1 MFYLLLAITFI
12 SLIIYSI
19 VSFYP
24 SNRAAYDRME
34 QNIELFKAEKKNL
47 ELNPNLSQESIDLLV
62 NEREQILLQDVPKE
76 KELLVLIQKKAVL
89 KPIFISVVT
98 FLAISVIY
106 FQPLSLGSL
115 DDLQTHQAIYG
126 FIAADLKTRDTERE
140 SVIQELN
147 SFVNKTETTASEIY
161 SLSNEFRDIN
171 EFLISSLL
179 LKSLIS
185 KFSDEIPAAIF
196 AEYAQILFF
205 KEKNIFSEEVDTAL
219 QIALKK
225 SPVNAIA
232 LTLKGI
238 KYFQAGET
246 DLALNSWEKAKENT
260 KYESE
265 KASIQEAI
273 NTIKSMKNQ

>member
-1 MFYLLLAITFI
+1 MFYLLVAITSI

-19 VSFYP
+19 VSFYS
-24 SNRAAYDRME
+24 SNRSTYDRRE

-47 ELNPNLSQESIDLLV
+47 ELSTGLSQESINLLV

-76 KELLVLIQKKAVL
+76 TELVVLTQKKAVL
-89 KPIFISVVT
+89 KPLFFSLIT

-106 FQPLSLGSL
+106 FKPLSLGSL
-115 DDLQTHQAIYG
+115 DGLQTHQAIYG

-179 LKSLIS
+179 LKLSLIH
-185 KFSDEIPAAIF
+185 I
-196 AEYAQILFF
+196 
-205 KEKNIFSEEVDTAL
+205 
-219 QIALKK
+219 
-225 SPVNAIA
+225 
-232 LTLKGI
+232 
-238 KYFQAGET
+238 
-246 DLALNSWEKAKENT
+246 
-260 KYESE
+260 
-265 KASIQEAI
+265 
-273 NTIKSMKNQ
+273 

>member
-24 SNRAAYDRME
+24 SNRSAYDRRE

-47 ELNPNLSQESIDLLV
+47 ELNSNLSQASINLLV

-76 KELLVLIQKKAVL
+76 KELVVLTQKKAVL
-89 KPIFISVVT
+89 KPMFISVVT

-140 SVIQELN
+140 SVIRELN

-185 KFSDEIPAAIF
+185 KFSDEMPTAIF

-205 KEKNIFSEEVDTAL
+205 KEKNIFSEDVDTAL

-260 KYESE
+260 KDESE

-273 NTIKSMKNQ
+273 NTIKSIKNQ

>member
-24 SNRAAYDRME
+24 SNRSAYDRRE

-47 ELNPNLSQESIDLLV
+47 ELNPNLSQESINLLV

-76 KELLVLIQKKAVL
+76 KELLVFTQKKAVL
-89 KPIFISVVT
+89 KPMFISVVT

-246 DLALNSWEKAKENT
+246 DLALSSWEKAKENT
-260 KYESE
+260 KEESE

>member
-1 MFYLLLAITFI
+1 MFYLLLAITFM

-24 SNRAAYDRME
+24 LNRPAYDRRE
-34 QNIELFKAEKKNL
+34 QNVELFKAEKKNL
-47 ELNPNLSQESIDLLV
+47 ELSTSLSQESINLLV

-76 KELLVLIQKKAVL
+76 KELVVLTQKRTFL
-89 KPIFISVVT
+89 KPLFISIIT

-115 DDLQTHQAIYG
+115 GDLETHQSIYG
-126 FIAADLKTRDTERE
+126 FISADLETRDTERE

-147 SFVNKTETTASEIY
+147 SFLDKAETTASEIY
-161 SLSNEFRDIN
+161 FLSNRFRDIN

-179 LKSLIS
+179 LKRLIS
-185 KFSDEIPAAIF
+185 KFSDEIPTGIY

-205 KEKNIFSEEVDTAL
+205 KEKNIFSEEVDNAL

-225 SPVNAIA
+225 SPVNPIA
-232 LTLKGI
+232 LTLKGV

-246 DLALNSWEKAKENT
+246 DLALSSWEKAKKNT
-260 KYESE
+260 MNESE

-273 NTIKSMKNQ
+273 DTIKSIKNQ

>member
-1 MFYLLLAITFI
+1 MFYLLLTITFI

-24 SNRAAYDRME
+24 SNRSAYDRRE
-34 QNIELFKAEKKNL
+34 QNIELFRAEKKNL
-47 ELNPNLSQESIDLLV
+47 EHNPNLSQESINLLV

-76 KELLVLIQKKAVL
+76 KELVVLTQKKAVL
-89 KPIFISVVT
+89 KPMFISVVT

-126 FIAADLKTRDTERE
+126 FIAADLKTREIERE

-161 SLSNEFRDIN
+161 FLSNKFRDIN

-185 KFSDEIPAAIF
+185 EFSDEIPAAIF

-246 DLALNSWEKAKENT
+246 DLAINSW
-260 KYESE
+260 
-265 KASIQEAI
+265 
-273 NTIKSMKNQ
+273 

>member
-12 SLIIYSI
+12 SLIIYLI
-19 VSFYP
+19 TSFYP
-24 SNRAAYDRME
+24 SNRAAYDRRE

-47 ELNPNLSQESIDLLV
+47 ELNPNLSQESINLLV

-76 KELLVLIQKKAVL
+76 KELVVLTQKKAVL
-89 KPIFISVVT
+89 KPMFISVVT

-171 EFLISSLL
+171 VFLISSLL

-185 KFSDEIPAAIF
+185 EFSDEIPAAIF

-260 KYESE
+260 KHESE

>member
-1 MFYLLLAITFI
+1 MFYLILVITSI
-12 SLIIYSI
+12 SLLIYSL

-24 SNRAAYDRME
+24 SNRSAYDRRE
-34 QNIELFKAEKKNL
+34 QNVELFKAEKKNL
-47 ELNPNLSQESIDLLV
+47 ELNTNLSQESINILV

-76 KELLVLIQKKAVL
+76 KELVVLTQRKAVL
-89 KPIFISVVT
+89 KPLFISVVT
-98 FLAISVIY
+98 FLAISLIY

-115 DDLQTHQAIYG
+115 VDLQAHQSIYD
-126 FIAADLKTRDTERE
+126 FISSDSKTRDTERE

-147 SFVNKTETTASEIY
+147 SLLNKTETTASEIY
-161 SLSNEFRDIN
+161 FLSNKFRDVN

-179 LKSLIS
+179 LRSLIG
-185 KFSDEIPAAIF
+185 KFPDEIPKGIF

-219 QIALKK
+219 QIALEK
-225 SPVNAIA
+225 SPIDPIA
-232 LTLKGI
+232 LTLKGV

-246 DLALNSWEKAKENT
+246 DLALSSWEKAKENT
-260 KYESE
+260 KDESE
-265 KASIQEAI
+265 KTSLQEAI

>member
-24 SNRAAYDRME
+24 SNRSAYDRRE

-47 ELNPNLSQESIDLLV
+47 ELNPNLSQESINLLV

-76 KELLVLIQKKAVL
+76 KELVVLTQKKAVL
-89 KPIFISVVT
+89 NPMFISVVT
-98 FLAISVIY
+98 FLAITVIY

-185 KFSDEIPAAIF
+185 KFSDEMPTAIF

-205 KEKNIFSEEVDTAL
+205 KEKNIFSEEVDSAL
-219 QIALKK
+219 QIALEK

-232 LTLKGI
+232 LTLKGV

-246 DLALNSWEKAKENT
+246 DLALSSWEKAKKNT
-260 KYESE
+260 KDESE

>member
-24 SNRAAYDRME
+24 SNRSAYDRRE

-47 ELNPNLSQESIDLLV
+47 ELNPNLSQESINLLV

-76 KELLVLIQKKAVL
+76 KELVVLTQKKAVL
-89 KPIFISVVT
+89 KPMFISVVT

-126 FIAADLKTRDTERE
+126 FIAADLKTREIERE

-260 KYESE
+260 KHESE

>member
-1 MFYLLLAITFI
+1 MFYLLLTITLI
-12 SLIIYSI
+12 SLIIFTI

-24 SNRAAYDRME
+24 TNRSAYDRRE

-47 ELNPNLSQESIDLLV
+47 ELNPNLSQESINLLV

-76 KELLVLIQKKAVL
+76 KELVVLTQKKAVF
-89 KPIFISVVT
+89 KPVFISVVT

-115 DDLQTHQAIYG
+115 DDLQTRQAIYD

-238 KYFQAGET
+238 KYFQEGET

>member
-24 SNRAAYDRME
+24 SNRSAYDRRE

-47 ELNPNLSQESIDLLV
+47 ELNPNLSQESINLLV

-76 KELLVLIQKKAVL
+76 KELVVLTQKKAVL
-89 KPIFISVVT
+89 KSMFISVVT

-126 FIAADLKTRDTERE
+126 FIAADLKTREIERE

-260 KYESE
+260 KHESE

>member
-1 MFYLLLAITFI
+1 MFYLLLVITFI

-24 SNRAAYDRME
+24 LNRSAYDRRE
-34 QNIELFKAEKKNL
+34 HNVELFKTEKKNL
-47 ELNPNLSQESIDLLV
+47 ELSTGLSQESINLLV
-62 NEREQILLQDVPKE
+62 NEREQILLQEVPKE
-76 KELLVLIQKKAVL
+76 KKLVVLTQKKAVL
-89 KPIFISVVT
+89 EPLFFSVIT

-126 FIAADLKTRDTERE
+126 FISADFKTRDRERE
-140 SVIQELN
+140 SIIQELN

-161 SLSNEFRDIN
+161 FLSNRFRDIN

-179 LKSLIS
+179 LKNLIG

-246 DLALNSWEKAKENT
+246 DLA
-260 KYESE
+260 
-265 KASIQEAI
+265 
-273 NTIKSMKNQ
+273 

>member
-1 MFYLLLAITFI
+1 MFYLLLVITFI

-24 SNRAAYDRME
+24 LNRSAYDRRE
-34 QNIELFKAEKKNL
+34 HNVELFKTEKKNL
-47 ELNPNLSQESIDLLV
+47 EISTGLSQESINLLV
-62 NEREQILLQDVPKE
+62 NEREQILLQEVPKE
-76 KELLVLIQKKAVL
+76 KKLVVLTQKKAVL
-89 KPIFISVVT
+89 EPLFFSVIT

-126 FIAADLKTRDTERE
+126 FISADFKTRDRERE
-140 SVIQELN
+140 SIIQELN

-161 SLSNEFRDIN
+161 FLSNRFRDIN

-179 LKSLIS
+179 LKNLIG

-260 KYESE
+260 KHESE

>member
-1 MFYLLLAITFI
+1 MFYLLLVITFI

-24 SNRAAYDRME
+24 LNRSAYDRRE
-34 QNIELFKAEKKNL
+34 HNVELFKTEKKNL
-47 ELNPNLSQESIDLLV
+47 EISTGLSQESINLLV
-62 NEREQILLQDVPKE
+62 NEREQILLQEVPKE
-76 KELLVLIQKKAVL
+76 KKLVVLTQKKAVL
-89 KPIFISVVT
+89 EPLFFSVIT

-126 FIAADLKTRDTERE
+126 FISADFKTRDRERE
-140 SVIQELN
+140 SIIQELN

-161 SLSNEFRDIN
+161 FLSNRFRDIN

-179 LKSLIS
+179 LKSLIG

-238 KYFQAGET
+238 KYFQEGET

-260 KYESE
+260 NNE
-265 KASIQEAI
+265 KEKLSIQEAI
-273 NTIKSMKNQ
+273 STIKSIKNE

>member
-24 SNRAAYDRME
+24 SNRSAYDRRE
-34 QNIELFKAEKKNL
+34 QSIELFKAEKKNL

-76 KELLVLIQKKAVL
+76 KELVVLTQKKAVL
-89 KPIFISVVT
+89 KPMFISVVT
-98 FLAISVIY
+98 FLAITVIY
-106 FQPLSLGSL
+106 FKPLSLGSL
-115 DDLQTHQAIYG
+115 DGLQTHQAIYG
-126 FIAADLKTRDTERE
+126 FIAADLKTRDIERE

-260 KYESE
+260 KHESE

>member
-1 MFYLLLAITFI
+1 MFYLLIAITFI

-19 VSFYP
+19 ISFYP
-24 SNRAAYDRME
+24 SNRSAYDRRE
-34 QNIELFKAEKKNL
+34 QNIELFRAEKKNL
-47 ELNPNLSQESIDLLV
+47 EHNPNLSQESINILV

-76 KELLVLIQKKAVL
+76 KELVVLTQKKAVL
-89 KPIFISVVT
+89 KPMFISVVT

-140 SVIQELN
+140 SLIHELN

-185 KFSDEIPAAIF
+185 KFSDEMPTAIF

-205 KEKNIFSEEVDTAL
+205 KEKNIFSEEVDSAL

-260 KYESE
+260 KHESE
-265 KASIQEAI
+265 KASIQKAI

>member
-12 SLIIYSI
+12 SLIIYTI

-24 SNRAAYDRME
+24 TNRSSYDRRE

-47 ELNPNLSQESIDLLV
+47 ELNPNLSQESINLLV
-62 NEREQILLQDVPKE
+62 DEREQILLQDVPKE
-76 KELLVLIQKKAVL
+76 KELVVLTQKKAVL
-89 KPIFISVVT
+89 KPMFISVVT

-115 DDLQTHQAIYG
+115 DDLQTHQAING

-140 SVIQELN
+140 SLIQELN

-185 KFSDEIPAAIF
+185 KFSDEIPEAIF

-246 DLALNSWEKAKENT
+246 DLALSSWEKAKKNT
-260 KYESE
+260 KDESE

>member
-1 MFYLLLAITFI
+1 MFYLILVITFI

-24 SNRAAYDRME
+24 SNRSAYDRRE

-47 ELNPNLSQESIDLLV
+47 ELNPNLSQESINLLV

-76 KELLVLIQKKAVL
+76 KEIVVLTQKKAFL
-89 KPIFISVVT
+89 KPMFISVVT

-205 KEKNIFSEEVDTAL
+205 KEKNIFSEDVDTAL

-260 KYESE
+260 KHESD

>member
-24 SNRAAYDRME
+24 SNRSAYDRRE

-47 ELNPNLSQESIDLLV
+47 ELNSNLSQESINLLI

-76 KELLVLIQKKAVL
+76 KELVVLTQKKAVL
-89 KPIFISVVT
+89 KPMFISVVT
-98 FLAISVIY
+98 FLVISLIY

-126 FIAADLKTRDTERE
+126 FISADLKTRDEERE

-225 SPVNAIA
+225 SAVNAIA

-260 KYESE
+260 KHESE